1 MPDFRQRLEQLFIL
15 CLFLFTVSACKPAI
29 HAPILLISGQ
39 GDFGRYTAEI
49 LKAEGFNEFD
59 TLTMTVDGPDE
70 SVLAKYPTVI
80 LSHKVTAPSIW
91 KKFENYASMGG
102 NLISVIPPSFTAPVS
117 GFAARKPDDQAGYL
131 YIDSLNKPGPAFTT
145 HRIQV
150 HSERCSYLPAPS
162 DVIAWFGSDSG
173 PSHSAPALVIKKSET
188 GHIANFLYN
197 LPANIVLTRQGNPQ
211 LAGKETDGIPGL
223 RAMDLFTGGWVDTT
237 CNTINQADE
246 QMHLLSAVIEQL
258 NKDKTPLPRLWYF
271 PDTLK
276 CLVTLTNDGEYRAE
290 KDFDP
295 QFRDMDS
302 VGAKMS
308 LYVIGTKDV
317 SKEWVKKWT
326 ARGFEIAGH
335 PDDTR
340 EAVLPHWKTMDSI
353 LSAKVNEIA
362 VAYELP
368 MKTNVNHWFVWCSTD
383 SSGKQEF
390 AAEAQLEAKHG
401 IGLEVNYA
409 HYDNNSSEGHFLG
422 KSGSGQGNYAG
433 SGLPMRFTASD
444 GKVIPVWQHYNNV
457 YDQQYNEQHDPQG
470 FFDCFKGLMDRSIDK
485 DVYSFISIK
494 SHNDEYYFSRFPLL
508 KMISYATERGIP
520 VWTAARLLEF
530 VQQRDYAEFSDIQWK
545 KNELSFVLKMKQS
558 QKNGLTIIIPA
569 VYGDLKPGKINLNNA
584 AVKFSLSDVRGK
596 QYAFLNVPAS
606 ETSLVTVKYIPR

>member
-1 MPDFRQRLEQLFIL
+1 MPDFRQRLEQLLII
-15 CLFLFTVSACKPAI
+15 CLFLITMSGCKPGI
-29 HAPILLISGQ
+29 NAPLLLVSGQ
-39 GDFGRYTAEI
+39 GDYGNYTAEI

-59 TLTMTVDGPDE
+59 TISLTVDGPDE

-80 LSHKVTAPSIW
+80 LSHKITDPSIW
-91 KKFENYASMGG
+91 KRFEKYAATGG
-102 NLISVIPPSFTAPVS
+102 NLISVIPPSFPSPVA
-117 GFAARKPDDQAGYL
+117 GLAEIKTDDQAGYL
-131 YIDSLNKPGPAFTT
+131 YIDSLNKMGKSFTT
-145 HRIQV
+145 HRIQL
-150 HSERCSYLPAPS
+150 HSDRSSYLPDSS
-162 DVIAWFGSDSG
+162 DVIAWFGSGSG
-173 PSHSAPALVIKKSET
+173 PSHTAPAVVIKKYKR
-188 GHIANFLYN
+188 GHTASFLYN
-197 LPANIVLTRQGNPQ
+197 LPANIVLTRQGNPL

-237 CNTINQADE
+237 CNKINQADE
-246 QMHLLSAVIEQL
+246 QMHLLSAIIEQL
-258 NKDKTPLPRLWYF
+258 NQDKMPLPRLWYF

-335 PDDTR
+335 PDDTY
-340 EAVLPHWKTMDSI
+340 EAVLPHWQTMDSV
-353 LSAKVNEIA
+353 LNAKVREIA
-362 VAYELP
+362 GAYELP

-383 SSGKQEF
+383 STGKPEF
-390 AAEAQLEAKHG
+390 AAQAQLEAKHG

-422 KSGSGQGNYAG
+422 QSGSGQGNYAG

-470 FFDCFKGLMDRSIDK
+470 FFDCFKGLMDRSIDNG
-485 DVYSFISIK
+485 VYSYISVK
-494 SHNDEYYFSRFPLL
+494 SHNDEYYFSRIPLL

-530 VQQRDYAEFSDIQWK
+530 VQQRDEAEFSDIQWK
-545 KNELSFVLKMKQS
+545 KNELSFVVNMKQS
-558 QKNGLTIIIPA
+558 PKNGLTVLIPS
-569 VYGDLKPGKINLNNA
+569 VPEDLKPGKISIDNA
-584 AVKFSLSDVRGK
+584 AVQFSISEVRGK
-596 QYAFLNVPAS
+596 QYAFITVPAA
-606 ETSLVTVKYIPR
+606 EKSLILVNYMPR

>member
-1 MPDFRQRLEQLFIL
+1 MPDFRQRLEQLFII
-15 CLFLFTVSACKPAI
+15 CLSLFTVSACKPAI
-29 HAPILLISGQ
+29 HAPILLVSGQ

-59 TLTMTVDGPDE
+59 TLSLSVDRPDE
-70 SVLAKYPTVI
+70 AVLAEYPTVI
-80 LSHKVTAPSIW
+80 LSHKVTDPAIW
-91 KKFENYASMGG
+91 KTFESYSARGG

-117 GFAARKPDDQAGYL
+117 GFTTTKPDDQAGYL
-131 YIDSLNKPGPAFTT
+131 YIDSLNRPGFGFTT
-145 HRIQV
+145 HRVQV
-150 HSERCSYLPAPS
+150 HSERSNNIPDS
-162 DVIAWFGSDSG
+162 SVVIAWFGSGSG
-173 PSHSAPALVIKKSET
+173 PSHSAPAVVIKKSGR
-188 GHIANFLYN
+188 GHTAAFLYN
-197 LPANIVLTRQGNPQ
+197 LPANIVLTRQGNPL

-237 CNTINQADE
+237 CNKINQADE
-246 QMHLLSAVIEQL
+246 QMHLLSEIIEQL

-302 VGAKMS
+302 AGAKMS

-317 SKEWVKKWT
+317 SKEWVQKWT

-340 EAVLPHWKTMDSI
+340 EAVLPHWKTMDSV
-353 LSAKVNEIA
+353 LNAKVSEIA
-362 VAYELP
+362 GAYELP

-383 SSGKQEF
+383 SAGKQEF

-401 IGLEVNYA
+401 IALEVNYA
-409 HYDNNSSEGHFLG
+409 HYDNNASEGHFLG
-422 KSGSGQGNYAG
+422 NSGSGQGNFAG
-433 SGLPMRFTASD
+433 SGLPMRFSSSD
-444 GKVIPVWQHYNNV
+444 GKVIPVWQHFNNV
-457 YDQQYNEQHDPQG
+457 YDQQYNEQHDPRG
-470 FFDCFKGLMDRSIDK
+470 FFDCFKGLMDRSIDQ

-494 SHNDEYYFSRFPLL
+494 SHNDEYYFSRIPLL
-508 KMISYATERGIP
+508 KMISYSTERGVP

-530 VQQRDYAEFSDIQWK
+530 VQQRDEAEFSDIQWK
-545 KNELSFVLKMKQS
+545 GNELSFVLNMKQS
-558 QKNGLTIIIPA
+558 LKNGLTIIIPA
-569 VYGDLKPGKINLNNA
+569 VYRNLKPEKINIGNA
-584 AVKFSLSDVRGK
+584 AVKFSVSDVRGK
-596 QYAFLNVPAS
+596 EYAFLTVPAS
-606 ETSLVTVKYIPR
+606 EKSLVTVKYIPR